1 MTNNIEMVFIELNR
15 LPEHVIL
22 NIERTKKMFPNQSIT
37 LLTNITNH
45 ASLERLSSKNIC
57 KIVNIDS
64 NQSRIKLLKLS
75 ENYKNSDDLFWIFT
89 LERIFTFLDYHEV
102 VPNFKL
108 LHVESDVIL
117 FPDFPWGKFSEVDTV
132 AWGKYSK
139 THDVAALLYSP
150 QLSSSR
156 NLKEKL
162 LEAVTLKPN
171 LTDMTALSYVAKSNS
186 LGVCVL
192 PTALEEI
199 SSLMRLKQN
208 CSEEK
213 YSVISQEEH
222 RFQGIFDVQAIGMW
236 IDGIDP
242 KHFMGISVNMPDSI
256 FNKGESLIDLSNIK
270 FSIEKNG
277 QLGIRTQSGTK
288 NVFCLHIH
296 SKRLELFGENWVSEL
311 TTSIEL
317 INLGIQ
323 SKRFFFKILVQV
335 LRINAQQGTLTR
347 LLSRKLFPE
356 RFWVYGKKIKSTFR
370 A

>member
-15 LPEHVIL
+15 LPEHAIL

-45 ASLERLSSKNIC
+45 ASLERLIGNNSC
-57 KIVNIDS
+57 KIVHINPS
-64 NQSRIKLLKLS
+64 QNRLKLS
-75 ENYKNSDDLFWIFT
+75 ENYHNSEDLFWILT

-102 VPNFKL
+102 VPNLKL

-117 FPDFPWGKFSEVDTV
+117 FPNFPWSKFSEIDTV
-132 AWGKYSK
+132 AWGKYSE

-156 NLKEKL
+156 NLKDKL
-162 LEAVTLKPN
+162 LQAVTLKSN
-171 LTDMTALSYVAKSNS
+171 LTDMTALSYVSKSNS
-186 LGVCVL
+186 LEVFVL
-192 PTALEEI
+192 PTALEEF
-199 SSLMRLKQN
+199 SSLMRLEQN
-208 CSEEK
+208 CTEEK

-222 RFQGIFDVQAIGMW
+222 RLQGIFDVAVIGMW

-242 KHFMGISVNMPDSI
+242 KHFLGISVNMPDSI
-256 FNKGESLIDLSNIK
+256 FNKNESFIDLLNIK
-270 FSIEKNG
+270 FSIDKNG
-277 QLGIRTQSGTK
+277 QLGIRTHFGTK
-288 NVFCLHIH
+288 DIFCLHIH

-311 TTSIEL
+311 TTLTDL

-323 SKRFFFKILVQV
+323 SRRFYFKIFMQV
-335 LRINAQQGTLTR
+335 LRTNAQQGTLTR

-356 RFWVYGKKIKSTFR
+356 RLWVYGKRLKSTFG